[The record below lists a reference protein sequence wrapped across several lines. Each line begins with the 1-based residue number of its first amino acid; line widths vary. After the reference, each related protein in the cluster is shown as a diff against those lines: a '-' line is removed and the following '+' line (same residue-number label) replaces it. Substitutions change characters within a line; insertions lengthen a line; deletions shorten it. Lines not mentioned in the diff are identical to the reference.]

1 MTRNRLEPKWATGLR
16 SAKCSTCEAGHT
28 DLSIRGQCEDSF
40 GTIVISNGLT
50 IPIGGM
56 FGIVAD
62 VPGAERAA
70 ADHESS
76 VCTEK
81 SDPDVLAVQST
92 EDRVRYDASDALN
105 GA

>member
-1 MTRNRLEPKWATGLR
+1 MHSRWHCDSLR
-16 SAKCSTCEAGHT
+16 ANQHVLDCCGAQAVTA
-28 DLSIRGQCEDSF
+28 
-40 GTIVISNGLT
+40 
-50 IPIGGM
+50 
-56 FGIVAD
+56 VAD
-62 VPGAERAA
+62 SRR
-70 ADHESS
+70 